1 MKNISFIKYIYVRL
15 GKRMV
20 FNSSALLKNNM
31 TLYYPTKTSKVV
43 TLINTIISKLQTEK
57 NPRIIQLICPH
68 VSNTDNIKLNQLLVS
83 KHQNI
88 N

>member
-20 FNSSALLKNNM
+20 FNSSALLKKNM

-57 NPRIIQLICPH
+57 TPRIIQLICPH

-83 KHQNI
+83 KH
-88 N
+88 